1 MVRKYALIGAL
12 VLFVGVIC
20 VWTVQIVLELKNG
33 SATSKTK
40 HLAAKQ
46 EEEPVI
52 KYGMVLNDFKVM
64 SHQVKPNELFSQ
76 IFLKYNV
83 TYEAIN
89 FFISQSPDIFN
100 LSKIKA
106 GNRFTVLCEKN
117 DTSLVPKKLV
127 YEESKVNYVVFNLDD
142 SLYMYRGQNSVERV
156 HREVSGVIHSSLYET
171 LEENDMDP
179 QLAVRMAEIFAWS
192 VDFYKIQNGDKFKII
207 YDEDIVDG
215 KSVNIGEISAIVFNS
230 GGKDNYAF
238 YYEKDKSHEGDY
250 YDENGNS
257 MKKQFLK
264 SPVKFSRISS
274 RFSMKRFHPV
284 TKAWKAHLG
293 TDYAA
298 AYGTPILAT
307 ADGVV
312 EDAQFKVFNGNYV
325 KIRHNGQYKTQYLHM
340 SKIGKGIR
348 RGVRVKQG
356 EVIGYVGSTGL
367 ATGPH
372 VCYRFW
378 KDGAQVDPFK
388 QKVGFAEALPTQYKN
403 EFMALTKPVKNK
415 LAAITYTEHNIAVQ
429 KQAAVEEEK
438 QAEAATTE
446 SEKIVSRFF

>member
-1 MVRKYALIGAL
+1 MLKKYAPTVALYLFAVIIGFW
-12 VLFVGVIC
+12 LF
-20 VWTVQIVLELKNG
+20 QIVMELRTGKETV
-33 SATSKTK
+33 SQVFEK
-40 HLAAKQ
+40 
-46 EEEPVI
+46 EETPVV
-52 KYGMVLNDFKVM
+52 KYGMVVNDFKM
-64 SHQVKPNELFSQ
+64 LSHVVKPNELFSD
-76 IFLKYNV
+76 IFSQYNV
-83 TYEAIN
+83 TAGAIN
-89 FFISQSPDIFN
+89 YFVSKSGEVFN
-100 LSKIKA
+100 LKKIKA
-106 GNRFTVLCEKN
+106 GNTFTVLCEKN
-117 DTSLVPKKLV
+117 DSVLVPRKLV

-171 LEENDMDP
+171 LEENNIDP
-179 QLAVRMAEIFAWS
+179 SLAVRMAEIFAWS
-192 VDFYKIQNGDKFKII
+192 VDFYKIQNGDKFKIV
-207 YDEDIVDG
+207 YDEDMVHG
-215 KSVNIGEISAIVFNS
+215 KSVAIGEISAVVFNS

-274 RFSMKRFHPV
+274 RFAMKRFHPV
-284 TKAWKAHLG
+284 TKVWKAHLG

-312 EDAQFKVFNGNYV
+312 EEAQFKVFNGNYV
-325 KIRHNGQYKTQYLHM
+325 KIRHNGSYKTQYLHM

-348 RGVRVKQG
+348 RGTRVRQG

-378 KDGAQVDPFK
+378 KDGSQVDPTK
-388 QKVGFAEALPTQYKN
+388 QKLTFADPLPSKYKAD
-403 EFMALTKPVKNK
+403 FLAQTKDVR
-415 LAAITYTEHNIAVQ
+415 AAIAAISYTEHNIAVQ
-429 KQAAVEEEK
+429 KQAAEEK
-438 QAEAATTE
+438 VNAGKE
-446 SEKIVSRFF
+446 SSELVRRFF

>member
-1 MVRKYALIGAL
+1 MKKYVLPAAL
-12 VLFVGVIC
+12 VAFVCIISFWLFEIVRELRDQKNEAAIAAVDTAPLVKFGV
-20 VWTVQIVLELKNG
+20 N
-33 SATSKTK
+33 
-40 HLAAKQ
+40 
-46 EEEPVI
+46 
-52 KYGMVLNDFKVM
+52 LNDFKVL
-64 SHQVKPNELFSQ
+64 SHVVKPNELFAEIFSQ
-76 IFLKYNV
+76 YNV
-83 TYEAIN
+83 TYQAIN
-89 FFISQSPDIFN
+89 FFADASKEIFN
-100 LSKIKA
+100 LRKIKA
-106 GNRFTVLCEKN
+106 GNCFTVLCEKT
-117 DTSLVPKKLV
+117 DSVLVPKKLI

-142 SLYMYRGQNSVERV
+142 SLYMYRAQNNVERK

-171 LEENDMDP
+171 LEENNIDP
-179 QLAVRMAEIFAWS
+179 VLAIRMSEIFAWS

-207 YDEDIVDG
+207 FDEDVVNG
-215 KSVNIGEISAIVFNS
+215 KSVAIGEISSIVFNS

-238 YYEKDKSHEGDY
+238 YYEKDAAHEGDY

-284 TKAWKAHLG
+284 TKIWKAHLG

-312 EDAQFKVFNGNYV
+312 ENAQFKVFNGNYV
-325 KIRHNGQYKTQYLHM
+325 KIRHNGEFKTQYLHM
-340 SKIGKGIR
+340 SKIAKGIR
-348 RGVRVKQG
+348 AGIRVKQG

-378 KDGAQVDPFK
+378 KDGAQVDPLH
-388 QKVGFAEALPTQYKN
+388 QKLTFADPLPSKYKTD
-403 EFMALTKPVKNK
+403 FLSKTKSVKEK
-415 LAAITYTEHNIAVQ
+415 LDAISYDDHNIANQ
-429 KQAAVEEEK
+429 KSQASVEENS
-438 QAEAATTE
+438 TE
-446 SEKIVSRFF
+446 DFVKRFF

>member
-1 MVRKYALIGAL
+1 MKKYVLPAAL
-12 VLFVGVIC
+12 VAFVCIISFWLFEIVRELRGQKNEAAIAAVETEPLLKFGV
-20 VWTVQIVLELKNG
+20 N
-33 SATSKTK
+33 
-40 HLAAKQ
+40 
-46 EEEPVI
+46 
-52 KYGMVLNDFKVM
+52 LNNFKVL
-64 SHQVKPNELFSQ
+64 SHVVKPNELFAEIFSQ
-76 IFLKYNV
+76 YNV
-83 TYEAIN
+83 TYQAIN
-89 FFISQSPDIFN
+89 FFADASKEIFN
-100 LSKIKA
+100 LRKIKA
-106 GNRFTVLCEKN
+106 GNCFTVLCEKT
-117 DTSLVPKKLV
+117 DSVLVPKKLI

-142 SLYMYRGQNSVERV
+142 SLYMYRAQNNVERK

-171 LEENDMDP
+171 LEENNIDP
-179 QLAVRMAEIFAWS
+179 VLAIRMSEIFAWS

-207 YDEDIVDG
+207 FDEDVVNG
-215 KSVNIGEISAIVFNS
+215 KSVAIGEISSIVFNS

-238 YYEKDKSHEGDY
+238 YYEKDAAHEGDY

-284 TKAWKAHLG
+284 TKIWKAHLG

-312 EDAQFKVFNGNYV
+312 ENAQFKVFNGNYV
-325 KIRHNGQYKTQYLHM
+325 KIRHNGEFKTQYLHM
-340 SKIGKGIR
+340 SKIAKGIR
-348 RGVRVKQG
+348 AGTRVKQG

-378 KDGAQVDPFK
+378 KDGAQVDPLH
-388 QKVGFAEALPTQYKN
+388 QKLSFADPLPSKYKTD
-403 EFMALTKPVKNK
+403 FLSKTKSVKEK
-415 LAAITYTEHNIAVQ
+415 LDAISYDDHNIANQ
-429 KQAAVEEEK
+429 KSQASVEENS
-438 QAEAATTE
+438 TE
-446 SEKIVSRFF
+446 DFVKRFF